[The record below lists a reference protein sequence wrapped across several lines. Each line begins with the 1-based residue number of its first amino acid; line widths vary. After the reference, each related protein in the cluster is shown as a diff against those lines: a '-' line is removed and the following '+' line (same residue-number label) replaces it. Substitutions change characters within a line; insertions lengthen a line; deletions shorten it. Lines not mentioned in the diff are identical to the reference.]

1 MKITEIKIDNYKI
14 LKTNYF
20 KLNNKQIFPKGSQ
33 ILWLIGSNGSWKT
46 TLCSMISW
54 IFQSISTRTN
64 LDFNIDIKFEFN
76 NEIREIKYKDN
87 IFKLFVNNKIYYEF
101 KSGSRFKKEERDVH
115 NEKVNKF
122 WNGKIILSTFETNGE
137 YPIKKPYNYEGN
149 DPLIKYDIAGLY
161 GKNSY
166 SYPSITNGIIRFL
179 KNSSKQNIANIFLEQ
194 MWFQLSGYIDLKIVR
209 NIADTIY
216 EPSLSDE
223 DKFWLTKECINS
235 RHYTLEKVREAKKK
249 EKEVSLYNKLLNDSR
264 LRLESDSQS
273 LSFSD
278 VLNISNEYSEYMW
291 KYIFLNGLG
300 LIKDDVNLG
309 FEELSSWEKFLII
322 RYISILS
329 GLEKDS
335 IVIIEEPENHLN
347 PKWRELVIPALHK
360 ATTEFNSSLIFT
372 THDYRII
379 RYLHNNCVFKIS
391 KGLINKV
398 EEPTLLCDE
407 FDFESMGEK
416 TLPFVYKELTETYY
430 TMEKKEKAELLNA
443 MCNVEEKIFLRKQFL
458 ENYENN

>member
-1 MKITEIKIDNYKI
+1 MKIIQIKINEYKI
-14 LKTNYF
+14 LKNNSF
-20 KLNNKQIFPKGSQ
+20 KLNGKQLFPKGAQ
-33 ILWLIGSNGSWKT
+33 ILGLIGPNGSGKT

-54 IFQSISTRTN
+54 IFQSISTRTD
-64 LDFNIDIKFEFN
+64 LDFDIHIKFEFN
-76 NEIREIKYKDN
+76 NDLREIIYKDN
-87 IFKLFVNNKIYYEF
+87 TFELLINCELYYKF
-101 KSGSRFKKEERDVH
+101 KSGSRLNKKDKEIH
-115 NEKVNKF
+115 NDKINVF
-122 WNGKIILSTFETNGE
+122 WNGKILLSTFETNGE
-137 YPIKKPYNYEGN
+137 YPNEKPYNYIG
-149 DPLIKYDIAGLY
+149 DDHLTKYDLAGLY

-194 MWFQLSGYIDLKIVR
+194 MGFQLSGYIDLKIVR
-209 NIADTIY
+209 NIADIIY

-235 RHYTLEKVREAKKK
+235 RHYTPEKVREAKKK
-249 EKEVSLYNKLLNDSR
+249 EKEVTLYNKLLNDSR
-264 LRLESDSQS
+264 LRLDSDSQS

-278 VLNISNEYSEYMW
+278 VLNISNEYSEYMG

-300 LIKDDVNLG
+300 LIKDDVNLS
-309 FEELSSWEKFLII
+309 FEELSSGEKFLII

-360 ATTEFNSSLIFT
+360 ATTEFNSTLIFT

-379 RYLHNNCVFKIS
+379 RYLHNNCVLKIS
-391 KGLINKV
+391 KGVINKV
-398 EEPTLLCDE
+398 AEPTLLCDE
-407 FDFESMGEK
+407 FDFESIGEK
-416 TLPFVYKELTETYY
+416 TLPFVYKELKETYY